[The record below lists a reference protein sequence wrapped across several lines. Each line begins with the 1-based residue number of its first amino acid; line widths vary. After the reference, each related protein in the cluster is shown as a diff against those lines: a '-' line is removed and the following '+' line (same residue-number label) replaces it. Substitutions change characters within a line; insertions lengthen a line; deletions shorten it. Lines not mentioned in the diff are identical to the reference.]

1 MKWNVILRDRTTGKF
16 QPYNIFEYR
25 DFRLSMENLFK
36 KQYPEE
42 RFLKELDLEIHYFFR
57 AKIEWEIFIATR
69 SNYIDKE
76 EINRI
81 ISEYHVNHPPK
92 QEFPERIGVKVMKC
106 QKIDVYRQLR
116 DNWERFSEYMWRESQ
131 KWKLHQ
137 NPFGRLT
144 NGGTDENT

>member
-1 MKWNVILRDRTTGKF
+1 MKWNVILQDTTTGKF

-42 RFLKELDLEIHYFFR
+42 RFLKELDLEIHYFFW

-76 EINRI
+76 EISRI
-81 ISEYHVNHPPK
+81 ISEYHVNRPSE
-92 QEFPERIGVKVMKC
+92 QEIPEHIGVNVSKY

-131 KWKLHQ
+131 
-137 NPFGRLT
+137 R
-144 NGGTDENT
+144 GTDENT

>member
-1 MKWNVILRDRTTGKF
+1 MKWNVILQDTTTRKF

-42 RFLKELDLEIHYFFR
+42 RFLKELDLEIHYFFW

-81 ISEYHVNHPPK
+81 ISEYHVNRPPE
-92 QEFPERIGVKVMKC
+92 QEFPERIGVNVMKY

-116 DNWERFSEYMWRESQ
+116 DNWERFSEYIWKESQ
-131 KWKLHQ
+131 RGA
-137 NPFGRLT
+137 N
-144 NGGTDENT
+144 ENT

>member
-1 MKWNVILRDRTTGKF
+1 MKWNVILQDAKTGKF

-25 DFRLSMENLFK
+25 DFQLSMENLFK

-81 ISEYHVNHPPK
+81 ISEYHVNRPPE
-92 QEFPERIGVKVMKC
+92 QELPERIGVNVMKY
-106 QKIDVYRQLR
+106 QKIDQ
-116 DNWERFSEYMWRESQ
+116 
-131 KWKLHQ
+131 
-137 NPFGRLT
+137 
-144 NGGTDENT
+144 

>member
-1 MKWNVILRDRTTGKF
+1 MKWNVILQDAATGKF

-42 RFLKELDLEIHYFFR
+42 RFLKELDFEIHYFFW
-57 AKIEWEIFIATR
+57 AKIEWEIFIATP

-76 EINRI
+76 EISRI
-81 ISEYHVNHPPK
+81 ISEYHVNRPSE
-92 QEFPERIGVKVMKC
+92 QEIPEHIGVNVMKY

-131 KWKLHQ
+131 R
-137 NPFGRLT
+137 GA
-144 NGGTDENT
+144 DENT